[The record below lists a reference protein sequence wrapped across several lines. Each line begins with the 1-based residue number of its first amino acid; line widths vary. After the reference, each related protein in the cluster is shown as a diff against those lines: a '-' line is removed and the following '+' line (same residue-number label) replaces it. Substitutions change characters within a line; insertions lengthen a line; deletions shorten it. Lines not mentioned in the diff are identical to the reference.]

1 MTHID
6 LTHEDLNILLETQD
20 ELTAKQQHQLNLRL
34 HRTDNDTWRT
44 KLTASKASKLINAL
58 HYFCF
63 TASTQQRKQAEALA
77 DKLAIVNNNETTMT
91 HGVHKE

>member
-6 LTHEDLNILLETQD
+6 LTHEDLNILLEAQD
-20 ELTAKQQHQLNLRL
+20 DMTAKQQHQLNLRL

-44 KLTASKASKLINAL
+44 KLSASKADKLISAL
-58 HYFCF
+58 QTFS
-63 TASTQQRKQAEALA
+63 TSASAQQRKQAEALA